1 MSMKINELAYG
12 DIHVGVFLP
21 IIILLATLLTNI
33 LLPVVIKTTHVG
45 KISFLITLTGLTA
58 TLLQTKPSA
67 QGVVTIWSHL
77 LQHTHWIGI
86 IQLLSAAITLL
97 IVVVMYAE
105 HNLHPARLNLSFIF
119 MLVLLLGA
127 YLLPACQ
134 HWLMV
139 YISVTFMSIASTMLM
154 YIHTGHKQGSLAS
167 QKYLLYS
174 ITIAGGFMLFGIS
187 YVYGYTGSLDI
198 AQGVIASTN
207 TGVGSTIVPQVSV
220 LFALLGLLML
230 LGSFP
235 YQFWVAD
242 IYTALP
248 YSLVAYLSTISKVAV
263 LGLLVSVGYRLY
275 GIEGVTEILMFRNLL
290 AIIAAVTMLIGHIS
304 AFTTQHIGKLFAYG
318 GIAQTGALLALVVT
332 DVSSYGHIIYYLI
345 VYTLMNI
352 TSWLSLEA
360 LYKNVSSVHLSDYAG
375 AGKKLTTVS
384 VCITVATLA
393 LIGLP
398 PTSGFIAKFVLWN
411 KLWESMQQASSVCIS
426 ILWLTSVLG
435 TMISIYYYLRIPY
448 TLFNKLTKQSFKV
461 PVGRV
466 SFLHCILVVLTCLLI
481 GLVVV

>member
-1 MSMKINELAYG
+1 MSMQLNELAYG
-12 DIHVGVFLP
+12 DIHVGALLP
-21 IIILLATLLTNI
+21 LIILVATLLINI
-33 LLPVVIKTTHVG
+33 ILPVVIKATHVG
-45 KISFLITLTGLTA
+45 KISFLMTLLGLTA
-58 TLLQTKPSA
+58 TLLQTKPPTQA
-67 QGVVTIWSHL
+67 VMTIWPHL
-77 LQHTHWIGI
+77 LQQTHWIAI
-86 IQLLSAAITLL
+86 IQLLSVAITLL

-119 MLVLLLGA
+119 MLVLLMGA

-139 YISVTFMSIASTMLM
+139 YTSVTFMSIATTMLM
-154 YIHTGHKQGSLAS
+154 YIHTGHKRGILAS

-174 ITIAGGFMLFGIS
+174 STIASGFMLFGIS
-187 YVYGYTGSLDI
+187 YVYGYSGSLDI
-198 AQGVIASTN
+198 VQGLIASAKAV
-207 TGVGSTIVPQVSV
+207 VGPAIVPQVSV

-235 YQFWVAD
+235 YQFWIAD

-248 YSLVAYLSTISKVAV
+248 CSLVAYLSTITKVAV
-263 LGLLVSVGYRLY
+263 VGFLVNVGYTIY
-275 GIEGVTEILMFRNLL
+275 VIEGSTEILMFRNLL
-290 AIIAAVTMLIGHIS
+290 AIIAVVTMAIGHMA
-304 AFTTQHIGKLFAYG
+304 AFTTQHIGKLLAYG

-332 DVSSYGHIIYYLI
+332 DLSSYSHIIYYLI

-352 TSWLSLEA
+352 TSWLSLDA
-360 LYKNVSSVHLSDYAG
+360 LYKNINGFHLSDYEG
-375 AGKKLTTVS
+375 VGKRFPIVS
-384 VCITVATLA
+384 LCITVAILA

-411 KLWESMQQASSVCIS
+411 KLCESIQQAPSVCIP

-435 TMISIYYYLRIPY
+435 TMISLYYYLRIPY
-448 TLFNKLTKQSFKV
+448 TLFNKLPKQARTL
-461 PVGRV
+461 PVGRF
-466 SFLHCILVVLTCLLI
+466 SFVHCILIVLTCLLI